1 MFLCR
6 LQWSQTVPSL
16 AQFADE
22 SDQINTFV
30 ISKFQANIAL
40 PLG

>member
-6 LQWSQTVPSL
+6 LQWFHIVPSL
-16 AQFADE
+16 AQFVDG
-22 SDQINTFV
+22 SDQINIFV

-40 PLG
+40 LLG